1 MKVRTALWSGG
12 KDILADPRDV
22 ANLKPKISNLVYEK
36 IIPKFSHLDF
46 IVGINAYN
54 EVSKGVLKLLDESA

>member
-12 KDILADPRDV
+12 KDILADPKDV

-36 IIPKFSHLDF
+36 TISNFAHLDF

-54 EVSKGVLKLLDESA
+54 EVSKGVLKLLDDYD